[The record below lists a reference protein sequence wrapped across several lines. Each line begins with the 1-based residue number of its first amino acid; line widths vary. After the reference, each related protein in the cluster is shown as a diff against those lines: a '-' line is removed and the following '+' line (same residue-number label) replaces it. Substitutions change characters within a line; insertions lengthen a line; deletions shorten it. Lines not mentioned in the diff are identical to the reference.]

1 MDDRNT
7 GIVHSSPS
15 RALTHNRMN
24 QEWDIGMEREKRE
37 NKMKGNASREMI
49 KVDDGIICHIF
60 VKMHGDYK
68 G

>member
-1 MDDRNT
+1 
-7 GIVHSSPS
+7 
-15 RALTHNRMN
+15 MN
-24 QEWDIGMEREKRE
+24 QEWDIGMERERE

-49 KVDDGIICHIF
+49 KVDDGIIWHIF